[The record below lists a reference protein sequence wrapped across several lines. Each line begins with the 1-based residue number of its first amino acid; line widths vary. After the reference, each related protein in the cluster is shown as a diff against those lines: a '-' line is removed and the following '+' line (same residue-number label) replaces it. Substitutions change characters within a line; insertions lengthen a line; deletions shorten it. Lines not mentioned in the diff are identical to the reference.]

1 MSNDLLVSLLA
12 ATDLFGSFSADE
24 LAACAAAFRP
34 IRAKKGALLF
44 TRGDAGTHLY
54 TWSKVGSGW
63 QSPPRM
69 GAS

>member
-24 LAACAAAFRP
+24 LAACAVMQE
-34 IRAKKGALLF
+34 L
-44 TRGDAGTHLY
+44 TCTS
-54 TWSKVGSGW
+54 WSKVGSGW